1 MSEQRQDA
9 PKSGAENVRWRLEDL
24 YTNVSFLD
32 AELAGCDGDASDFS
46 TVYRGRVGS
55 LSAEELA
62 EALRRLEFIQE
73 RVGRAQSYAF
83 LAWCTDTEK
92 PERGALLQRIR
103 ETTTEIG
110 KKLLFFELEWI
121 ALDEE
126 SARRLLGDAAVSRY
140 RHYLEVQ
147 RLFKQH
153 VLSEP
158 EEKILAEKVNT
169 GAGAWGR
176 FFDELLGAMEFKFGD
191 QALTEQEI
199 LNKLHDPDREV
210 RRLAAS
216 TFTGGLQSHIR
227 TLTFVFNT
235 VLADKY
241 SDDRL
246 RGYADWLSARN
257 LSNEIPDEVVDALIR
272 AVSGRYGLAVRYY
285 RLKARLLGIGQ
296 LEDYDRYAPL
306 PGPATHFSWDQARQ
320 TVVEAYQAFEPS
332 MGAIVRDFFD
342 RQWIDAGIKPGKR
355 GGAFSHSTVPS
366 VHPYIMVNYTGKLR
380 DVQTLAHELGHGVH
394 QFLSRPQGIF
404 QANTPLTMAETA
416 SVFGEMLVFE
426 RVLSQLEDPEER
438 LRMLVGK
445 IDDTMATVFR
455 QVALNRFE
463 DAIHVARRSEGE
475 LSAKRFSELW
485 LQTQGAMFEESVRL
499 TEDYGLWWSYIPH
512 FIHTPGYVYA
522 YAFGELMVLALF
534 AIYREQGAQF
544 AGKYL
549 GLLRAGGSDWPQH
562 LLSGVGVDLGQADFW
577 QKGLDI
583 VEDMIRAAEDLSG
596 TLDRRLS
603 NNQAQA
609 K

>member
-1 MSEQRQDA
+1 MSEQPKDR
-9 PKSGAENVRWRLEDL
+9 PKSGAETVKWRLEDL
-24 YTNVSFLD
+24 YADILRLD
-32 AELAGCDGDASDFS
+32 ADLASADQDASDFAAA
-46 TVYRGRVGS
+46 YRGRVTS
-55 LSAEELA
+55 LGAEELA
-62 EALRRLEFIQE
+62 EALRHLESIQE

-110 KKLLFFELEWI
+110 KNLLFFELEWI
-121 ALDEE
+121 ARDDE
-126 SARRLLGDAAVSRY
+126 SAERLLRDPAVSRY

-147 RLFKQH
+147 RLFKKH

-169 GAGAWGR
+169 GAGAWAR
-176 FFDELLGAMEFKFGD
+176 FFDELLGALEFNFGD
-191 QALTEQEI
+191 EVLTEQEI
-199 LNKLHDPDREV
+199 LNKLHDPEREV
-210 RRLAAS
+210 RRSAAA
-216 TFTGGLQSHIR
+216 TFTGGLNRHIR

-235 VLADKY
+235 VLADKF

-246 RGYADWLSARN
+246 RNYSGWMSARN
-257 LSNEIPDEVVDALIR
+257 LSNEIPDEVVDALIG
-272 AVSGRYGLAVRYY
+272 AVTGRYSLAVRYY
-285 RLKARLLGIGQ
+285 RLKARLLEIDQ
-296 LEDYDRYAPL
+296 LEDFDRYAPL
-306 PGPATHFSWDQARQ
+306 PGPATHYTWDEARK
-320 TVVEAYQAFEPS
+320 TVVEAYYAFHS
-332 MGAIVRDFFD
+332 TVGSIVGDFFEH
-342 RQWIDAGIKPGKR
+342 RWIDAAIKPGKR

-366 VHPYIMVNYTGKLR
+366 AHPYIMVNYTGKLR

-404 QANTPLTMAETA
+404 QASTPLTMAETA
-416 SVFGEMLVFE
+416 SVFGEMLVFQ
-426 RVLSQLEDPEER
+426 RVLSQLDDPEER

-463 DAIHVARRSEGE
+463 DAIHTARRTEGE

-485 LQTQGAMFEESVRL
+485 IQTQSAMFEDSVKL
-499 TEDYGLWWSYIPH
+499 SENYGLWWSYIPH

-534 AIYREQGAQF
+534 AIYREQGPEF
-544 AGKYL
+544 AEKYL
-549 GLLRAGGSDWPQH
+549 RLLGAGGSDWPQN
-562 LLSGVGVDLGQADFW
+562 LLSQVGVDLGEAGFW

-583 VEDMIRAAEDLSG
+583 VEEMIREAEELSSNLG
-596 TLDRRLS
+596 RSLS
-603 NNQAQA
+603 DSPAQA